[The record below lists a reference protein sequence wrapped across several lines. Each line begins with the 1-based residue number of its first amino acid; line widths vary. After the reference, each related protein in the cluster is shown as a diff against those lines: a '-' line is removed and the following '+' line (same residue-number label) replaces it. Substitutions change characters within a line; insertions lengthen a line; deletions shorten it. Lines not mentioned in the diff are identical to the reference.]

1 MYIQN
6 NAKDKNGNPQEVI
19 IKSFEGFVFIVPAG
33 VSWIYDKA
41 GNHILSIHKIEASG
55 GKDRY
60 GYDNGHGIPAIMEA
74 KKLAWEKEGK
84 QLVKVERFQ
93 VNPKYTFIENGN
105 GTARTSQ
112 TSIDLID
119 GANNSLGYF
128 YIVDIVNVQ
137 NLVKSVHGEAIARIT
152 GAGTAQTRH
161 RVYGSW
167 VNTAFASSKANPPS
181 RAAP

>member
-6 NAKDKNGNPQEVI
+6 NAKDKNGKPKEVVLH
-19 IKSFEGFVFIVPAG
+19 SFEGFVFTLPAG

-41 GNHILSIHKIEASG
+41 GEHLLSIHRIESSG

-93 VNPKYTFIENGN
+93 VNPKYIP
-105 GTARTSQ
+105 R
-112 TSIDLID
+112 IDLIKTAMRRGVD
-119 GANNSLGYF
+119 KERLLEYQLDQSIDISTIVEEMNALPIPEEIKYPPNLEDDDDKDEETIQEPVARPVASVGAN
-128 YIVDIVNVQ
+128 
-137 NLVKSVHGEAIARIT
+137 
-152 GAGTAQTRH
+152 
-161 RVYGSW
+161 
-167 VNTAFASSKANPPS
+167 
-181 RAAP
+181 